1 MIVDTH
7 SQLWT
12 QEALATFPD
21 FMLESY
27 QKMFGEHLTPTME
40 DTIRDMDEAGV
51 DKAVIVAVDAETTFG
66 FKTPNELVAQAVE
79 KYPDRLIGFAGVDP
93 RKGRLALEELEH
105 AVKELGL
112 RGLKFIPHLN
122 ELRTNDPLFY
132 PLYELAQDLGI
143 PVLFHTGT
151 QYHARTR
158 LRYCHPL
165 DLDDVAVDFP
175 RLKIVAA
182 HFGWPWVGDAIALAM
197 RHENLYLNIA
207 GWAPKH
213 YPDELIKYMN
223 GPLKEKVLFG
233 SDFPLVSR
241 KRIVSELRA
250 HKGLKPQ
257 VVEKVLSENPLR
269 FLGLA

>member
-1 MIVDTH
+1 MIIDTH

-27 QKMFGEHLTPTME
+27 RKMFGEDITPTIE
-40 DTIRDMDEAGV
+40 DAIRDMDEAGV
-51 DKAVIVAVDAETTFG
+51 DKAVIVAVDAETTFN
-66 FKTPNELVAQAVE
+66 FKTPNELVAQAVRQ
-79 KYPDRLIGFAGVDP
+79 YPDRLIGFAGVDP
-93 RKGRLALEELEH
+93 RKGVLALEGLEY

-112 RGLKFIPHLN
+112 KGLKFIPHLN
-122 ELRTNDPLFY
+122 EVRTNDALFY
-132 PLYELAQDLGI
+132 PIYELAQDLDI
-143 PVLFHTGT
+143 PILFHTGT

-158 LRYCHPL
+158 LRYCNPL

-175 RLKIVAA
+175 HLKIVAA

-213 YPDELIKYMN
+213 YPDLLVKYMN
-223 GPLKEKVLFG
+223 GPLSGKVLFG

-241 KRIVSELRA
+241 KRIVSELKARPD
-250 HKGLKPQ
+250 LKPQ
-257 VVEKVLSENPLR
+257 VVDRVLSENPMR
-269 FLGLA
+269 FLGLI